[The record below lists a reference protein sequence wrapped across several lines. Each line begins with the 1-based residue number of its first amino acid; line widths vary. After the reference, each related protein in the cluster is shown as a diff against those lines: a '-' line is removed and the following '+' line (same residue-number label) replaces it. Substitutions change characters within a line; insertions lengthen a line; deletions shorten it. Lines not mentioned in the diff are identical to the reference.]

1 MPLIKTETIIKA
13 DIETCFNL
21 ARNIDIHQ
29 ESLKY
34 YGEIAISGK
43 TAGLI
48 ELGES
53 VTWEARHLGFVQHL
67 TSQITEFK
75 QSSYFVDEMVSGAF
89 KSFRHEHV
97 FCESDNNTIMTN
109 VFYFES
115 PYGILGKVM
124 NSLFLKKYV
133 SNLLIKRNKYLKQ
146 KAEAN

>member
-1 MPLIKTETIIKA
+1 MPLIKTETIIRANK
-13 DIETCFNL
+13 ETCFNL

-29 ESLKY
+29 ESLKFSA
-34 YGEIAISGK
+34 EIAIAGK
-43 TAGLI
+43 TSGLI

-115 PYGILGKVM
+115 PYGILGKVA
-124 NSLFLKKYV
+124 NRLFLKKYV
-133 SNLLIKRNKYLKQ
+133 SYLLVKRNNFLKQ

>member
-1 MPLIKTETIIKA
+1 MPRINTETIIKA

-43 TAGLI
+43 TTGLI
-48 ELGES
+48 ELGEF

-67 TSQITEFK
+67 TSQITEFE

-89 KSFRHEHV
+89 KSCRHEYV

-115 PYGILGKVM
+115 PYGILGKVVDR
-124 NSLFLKKYV
+124 LFLKKYV
-133 SNLLIKRNKYLKQ
+133 SNLLVKRNNFLKQ

>member
-1 MPLIKTETIIKA
+1 MPLIKTETVIKA
-13 DIETCFNL
+13 DKETCFNL

-34 YGEIAISGK
+34 YGEIAISGR

-53 VTWEARHLGFVQHL
+53 VTWEARHLGIVQHL

-75 QSSYFVDEMVSGAF
+75 QSSYFVDEMITGVF
-89 KSFRHEHV
+89 KSFRHEYV
-97 FCESDNNTIMTN
+97 FCESDNYTIMTN

-115 PYGILGKVM
+115 PYGILGKVA
-124 NSLFLKKYV
+124 NSLFLKRYV
-133 SNLLIKRNKYLKQ
+133 SNLLIKRNNFLKQ